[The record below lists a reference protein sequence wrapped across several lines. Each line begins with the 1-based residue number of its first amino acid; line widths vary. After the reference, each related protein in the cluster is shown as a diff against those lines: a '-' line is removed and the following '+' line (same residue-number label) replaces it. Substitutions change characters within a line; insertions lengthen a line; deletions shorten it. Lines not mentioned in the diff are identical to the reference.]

1 MMCLSFS
8 VSLKKIRVFVS
19 NLRCDCRWLHFRKN
33 ISPDS
38 LDHKFRPDMGY
49 HNKFPSILRDNRIY
63 PKRHGIWKYSKSFLL
78 DPSLHGFSYQ
88 LLWPKYPHCTNVR
101 PMSNTSNFS
110 KNATFSRVER
120 SFLSRRLC
128 QINSLKTSHN
138 IKFRKTSFSNTSER
152 VAHNRWFSWHLLT
165 YCVY

>member
-1 MMCLSFS
+1 MVFRISCYGQNTHI
-8 VSLKKIRVFVS
+8 VQKIYF
-19 NLRCDCRWLHFRKN
+19 
-33 ISPDS
+33 
-38 LDHKFRPDMGY
+38 
-49 HNKFPSILRDNRIY
+49 
-63 PKRHGIWKYSKSFLL
+63 
-78 DPSLHGFSYQ
+78 
-88 LLWPKYPHCTNVR
+88 R

-152 VAHNRWFSWHLLT
+152 VAHNRWFSWNLLIWESLRESRFLSASENVCHAKLELLGLNIMT
-165 YCVY
+165 FRLFICILVANSILTLGRIQ